1 MKEALHK
8 MIGFVSF
15 WVIVGVI
22 TVALVSCT
30 TPPSR
35 VEMDYGTSA
44 RLAVVNQ
51 TLNPEAGKNL
61 EPVTGLDGKTAEGI
75 MKKYREGFEKEAP
88 APTYSFTIGDI
99 GK

>member
-1 MKEALHK
+1 MKEVLK
-8 MIGFVSF
+8 MVGFVSF
-15 WVIVGVI
+15 WVIVGVV
-22 TVALVSCT
+22 TVALISCT

-61 EPVTGLDGKTAEGI
+61 DPVTGMDGKTAEGI
-75 MKKYREGFEKEAP
+75 TKRYREGFEKEAP
-88 APTYSFTIGDI
+88 APTYSFTIGNI
-99 GK
+99 EK

>member
-1 MKEALHK
+1 MKEVLK
-8 MIGFVSF
+8 MVGFVSF

-30 TPPSR
+30 TPPSG

-44 RLAVVNQ
+44 KLAVVNQ

-61 EPVTGLDGKTAEGI
+61 DPVTGMDGETVEGI

-88 APTYSFTIGDI
+88 APTYSFTIGNI

>member
-1 MKEALHK
+1 MKEALK
-8 MIGFVSF
+8 MVGFVSF
-15 WVIVGVI
+15 WVIVGVV
-22 TVALVSCT
+22 TVALISCT

-61 EPVTGLDGKTAEGI
+61 DPVTGMDGKTAEGI
-75 MKKYREGFEKEAP
+75 TKRYREGFEKEAP
-88 APTYSFTIGDI
+88 APTYSFTIGNI
-99 GK
+99 EK

>member
-1 MKEALHK
+1 MRAALK

-15 WVIVGVI
+15 WVIVGVV
-22 TVALVSCT
+22 TVALISCT

-61 EPVTGLDGKTAEGI
+61 DPVTGMDGKTAEGI
-75 MKKYREGFEKEAP
+75 TKRYREGFEKEAP
-88 APTYSFTIGDI
+88 APTYSFTIGNI
-99 GK
+99 EK

>member
-1 MKEALHK
+1 MKEALK
-8 MIGFVSF
+8 MVGFVSF

-22 TVALVSCT
+22 TAALVSCT

-35 VEMDYGTSA
+35 VEMDYRTSA

-61 EPVTGLDGKTAEGI
+61 EPVTGMDGKAAEGI
-75 MKKYREGFEKEAP
+75 MEVYRGGFEKP
-88 APTYSFTIGDI
+88 TPPTTYSFTIGDI

>member
-1 MKEALHK
+1 MKEALK

-22 TVALVSCT
+22 AVALISCAG
-30 TPPSR
+30 PSR
-35 VEMDYGTSA
+35 LEMDFGTSA
-44 RLAVVNQ
+44 KLAVVNQ

-61 EPVTGLDGKTAEGI
+61 EPVTGMDGKAAEGI
-75 MKKYREGFEKEAP
+75 MEVYRGGFEKP
-88 APTYSFTIGDI
+88 TPPTTYSFTIGDI

>member
-1 MKEALHK
+1 MKEALK

-15 WVIVGVI
+15 WVVVGVI

-35 VEMDYGTSA
+35 LEMDYRTSA

-51 TLNPEAGKNL
+51 TLHPEAGKNL
-61 EPVTGLDGKTAEGI
+61 EPVTGMDGEAAEGI
-75 MKKYREGFEKEAP
+75 MKSYREGFEEP
-88 APTYSFTIGDI
+88 VPPPTYSFTIGNI